1 MEDLS
6 PAFRRAQEGQSV
18 ILCPAVSKIPL
29 VQNSQFQSGIFWGI
43 FQTYSEPLY

>member
-6 PAFRRAQEGQSV
+6 PAFRRAQESQSV

-29 VQNSQFQSGIFWGI
+29 VKNSQFQSGIFWGI
-43 FQTYSEPLY
+43 FQTYSELLY